1 MKNEY
6 LTRTAT
12 IVPENVEK
20 LVAEVG
26 SDLVARDDVDLRDT
40 LGIGIVGVTV
50 KGALVEE
57 IFGESTEAVTI
68 SGAEFAAKA
77 AAAARHLFGN
87 AMEANDALPPEGRNI
102 NHVFNLMGTVS
113 VLLLGVEDKLFD
125 SDHVEEHEAVKK
137 EETNE

>member
-20 LVAEVG
+20 LVTEVG
-26 SDLVARDDVDLRDT
+26 GDLVERDEVGLHDT
-40 LGIGIVGVTV
+40 LAIGIAGLTV
-50 KGALVEE
+50 KGALGRE

-77 AAAARHLFGN
+77 ATAARNLFGS
-87 AMEANDALPPEGRNI
+87 AMEADDALPPEGRDI
-102 NHVFNLMGTVS
+102 NNVFRLMGTIS
-113 VLLLGVEDKLFD
+113 VLLLGVADKLFD

>member
-1 MKNEY
+1 MKKEY
-6 LTRTAT
+6 MNRTAT
-12 IVPENVEK
+12 IGPKNVEK

-26 SDLVARDDVDLRDT
+26 SDLVARDEVDLHDT
-40 LGIGIVGVTV
+40 LSIGIVGLAV
-50 KGALVEE
+50 KGALVRE

-77 AAAARHLFGN
+77 ATAACHLFSS
-87 AMEANDALPPEGRNI
+87 AMEANDALPPEGRDI
-102 NHVFNLMGTVS
+102 NHVFRLMGIVS
-113 VLLLGVEDKLFD
+113 VLLLGVGAKLFD